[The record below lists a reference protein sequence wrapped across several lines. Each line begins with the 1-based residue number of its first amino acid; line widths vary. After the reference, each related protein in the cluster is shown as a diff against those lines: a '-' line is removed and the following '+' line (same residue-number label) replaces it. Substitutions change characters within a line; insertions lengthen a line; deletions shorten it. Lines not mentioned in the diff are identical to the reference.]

1 MTLSVN
7 RIRHAYF
14 ELKYSSKTYIIIS
27 CIFTFSCPQICRLFK
42 FLSLESAQSLTSSS
56 SGGEQES
63 DNKPNHDQKI
73 KIVQDI
79 IDSELESL
87 FNLTNKSQTTN
98 TLLKSDSISKDRK
111 NSDSIE
117 KTVTLSFGEDSNSV
131 TENDIIDTYDANDV
145 TAITG
150 GPPCDTQICDKTA
163 QQQEQPESKTQPV
176 KKDRISPEKEKQSR
190 NREGTSSKPGKS
202 VEEGMIHSS
211 LDHLPSPPDFLEF
224 QEQK

>member
-1 MTLSVN
+1 M
-7 RIRHAYF
+7 
-14 ELKYSSKTYIIIS
+14 
-27 CIFTFSCPQICRLFK
+27 
-42 FLSLESAQSLTSSS
+42 SLESAQSLTSSS

-63 DNKPNHDQKI
+63 ENKTNHDQKI

-87 FNLTNKSQTTN
+87 FNLTNKSKPTN

-117 KTVTLSFGEDSNSV
+117 KTVTLSIGEDSTTV
-131 TENDIIDTYDANDV
+131 TENDIIDTYDANDI
-145 TAITG
+145 TDITG
-150 GPPCDTQICDKTA
+150 GPRDTQICDKTA

-176 KKDRISPEKEKQSR
+176 KDRISPEKEKQSR
-190 NREGTSSKPGKS
+190 NPEGTSSMPAKS
-202 VEEGMIHSS
+202 VEEEMIHSS